1 MPAQTKPN
9 NSQEPTSVIK
19 SHACGQR
26 RIAAPR
32 PAAPPAATRPAP
44 AVPPAAARLALSCAQ
59 LAPPRA
65 LLVCHVVL
73 PPGLRLAA
81 RPANSRFGR
90 SARPPWPLSPCR
102 ASPWPLCVEH
112 SRVQPWP
119 LRVEPLAALRAQ
131 RCCGRALGRRSED
144 LTRRRFRV
152 RAWDVCSVRW
162 RDKK

>member
-102 ASPWPLCVEH
+102 ASPWPLCA
-112 SRVQPWP
+112 PA
-119 LRVEPLAALRAQ
+119 LAALRRAFARPALTAPRRAASRTPRPTLLRARLGPPQ
-131 RCCGRALGRRSED
+131 RGSHAPPL
-144 LTRRRFRV
+144 
-152 RAWDVCSVRW
+152 
-162 RDKK
+162 